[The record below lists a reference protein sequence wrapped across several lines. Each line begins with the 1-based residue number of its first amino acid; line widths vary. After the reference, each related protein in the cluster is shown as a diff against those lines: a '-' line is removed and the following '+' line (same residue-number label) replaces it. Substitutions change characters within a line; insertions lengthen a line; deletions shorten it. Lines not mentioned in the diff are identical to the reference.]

1 MKRLGNIWNDVIN
14 VDLAVQDIIDGTKH
28 KRGKREVKKLLYDK
42 DVVAEHPEL
51 WHQIDKAKAKEYAK
65 YLVAMLEDGT
75 WIHQKPKHRQQYC
88 RNKTHGKGK
97 WRNLGIPYLDDHI
110 IAHMA
115 IRASMKAFT
124 RGMHP
129 HCCGSV
135 PNRGIKHVYKTVKRW
150 MQGDKECRYFVKLDI
165 RHFFENITSDLLKAE
180 LRKRIKDEKV
190 LHVFDQIIDSDDSA
204 CPVGYYTSP
213 WLANLLLQDL
223 DWFIEQQL
231 YKERRGKR
239 IKYVR
244 HYLRYVDDMLLI
256 GTCKGDMIKAIHEIQ
271 KFLKD
276 HYGLEIKNSWEIK
289 AIGKHEI
296 IDGEWKLKPGTYWC
310 DIGGY
315 KFCKDSVIMRDGIY
329 LGTKRL
335 AKKMYKKGYYTLHE
349 CQSIN
354 SGIGWAKHCNSN
366 NFIKNDIQPYV
377 DINQTRKVVSV
388 CGANQVTAKR

>member
-14 VDLAVQDIIDGTKH
+14 VDLAVRDIVDGTKY
-28 KRGKREVKKLLYDK
+28 KRGKHEVKKLLYDK

-51 WHQIDKAKAKEYAK
+51 WHQIDKAKAKEYAE
-65 YLVAMLEDGT
+65 YLIAMLEDGT
-75 WIHQKPKHRQQYC
+75 WIHQRPKHRQQYC

-97 WRNLGIPYLDDHI
+97 WRKLSIPYLDDHI
-110 IAHMA
+110 IAHMV
-115 IRASMKAFT
+115 IRASMKALT
-124 RGMHP
+124 GGIHP
-129 HCCGSV
+129 HSCGSV
-135 PNRGIKHVYKTVKRW
+135 PTRGIKHIYKTVKRW

-256 GTCKGDMIKAIHEIQ
+256 GTCKGDMVKAIHEIQ
-271 KFLKD
+271 KFLKN
-276 HYGLEIKNSWEIK
+276 HYNLEIKNSWEIK

-296 IDGEWKLKPGTYWC
+296 VDGEWNLKPGTYWC

-335 AKKMYKKGYYTLHE
+335 AKKMHKKGYYTLHE
-349 CQSIN
+349 CRSIN
-354 SGIGWAKHCNSN
+354 SRIGWAKHCNSN
-366 NFIKNDIQPYV
+366 NFIRNDIEPYI
-377 DINQTRKVVSV
+377 DINKTRKVVST
-388 CGANQVTAKR
+388 CGVSRETANQ